1 MALIE
6 HKLDL
11 TGMSTNALYKS
22 LGLGRFILEAMDD
35 SIDPR
40 WPDARLEL
48 RRQSLLIEQEL
59 ARRPVSQVIGLQSVR
74 LSGVVNR

>member
-6 HKLDL
+6 HNLEL
-11 TGMSTNALYKS
+11 TDMSTNALYKS
-22 LGLGRFILEAMDD
+22 LGLGRFILEAMND
-35 SIDPR
+35 SVDPR

-59 ARRPVSQVIGLQSVR
+59 AKRPVPQVIGLQTVR
-74 LSGVVNR
+74 LSGAVNR